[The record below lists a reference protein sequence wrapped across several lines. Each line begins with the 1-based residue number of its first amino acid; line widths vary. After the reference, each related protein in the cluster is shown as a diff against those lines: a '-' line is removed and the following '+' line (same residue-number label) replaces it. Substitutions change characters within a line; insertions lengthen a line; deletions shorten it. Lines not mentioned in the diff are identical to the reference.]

1 MGDNVDV
8 KALRARFSSSA
19 SPPYT
24 RSQDNNSPI
33 SPMPAFTT
41 FSPSTAEKDIFQ
53 PTASEP
59 DMMKLQREEVPTD
72 PVVFAQSP
80 PNIKT
85 RTPGHFSGVNKVK
98 HTGEMLEKM
107 MLGRALG
114 STAPSRVPTSTPL
127 PLRLRST
134 SDVVPL
140 RKPLAPEGPFPL
152 KPKRPRNVDLQQF
165 MNVTR
170 TVWPQLAH
178 KSSEAT
184 QMSALTVNTP
194 SNPLPQ
200 TFNPSRQQKQ
210 VTSVDIDY
218 GSYDGSYDDIASLGE
233 KESWSNS
240 SSQWTHRDES
250 DMYEH
255 IDEDQVRLNVNADKK
270 VQEQKR
276 ENEFRKKFQLQAEEE
291 IHHTARARHDWY
303 GGGKQDLRVH
313 QGDSI
318 EILRVKNNPEG
329 KWLARS
335 LDGKYGYISNTC
347 VDIDYEAVKRK
358 LFQLPRRTEAPTLP
372 PPPPDPPQV
381 LHMESKN
388 SLASSQN
395 YYYDGFHL
403 STDDFPPPP
412 PPNEIIIDADAE
424 KELRI
429 KFKYEGP
436 VMVLHTVMMDPNG
449 VMKKLGGKDLHAS
462 QGDVLDVI
470 QLTDSKKVLCYNR
483 TSGKYGYV
491 SRKQLVPLST

>member
-1 MGDNVDV
+1 MTSLRIRFYRGFGNRRMDHKATSHQMAKRLCGARFKGKLIGVETVPNASGDKMCSDSMRKLKRMELAARKRGKHKQSIWLKVSSEGVQMVDEKTGLSHGDNVDV

-170 TVWPQLAH
+170 T
-178 KSSEAT
+178 
-184 QMSALTVNTP
+184 
-194 SNPLPQ
+194 
-200 TFNPSRQQKQ
+200 
-210 VTSVDIDY
+210 
-218 GSYDGSYDDIASLGE
+218 
-233 KESWSNS
+233 
-240 SSQWTHRDES
+240 DES

-347 VDIDYEAVKRK
+347 VDIDYEA
-358 LFQLPRRTEAPTLP
+358 
-372 PPPPDPPQV
+372 
-381 LHMESKN
+381 
-388 SLASSQN
+388 
-395 YYYDGFHL
+395 
-403 STDDFPPPP
+403 
-412 PPNEIIIDADAE
+412 
-424 KELRI
+424 
-429 KFKYEGP
+429 YEGP

-483 TSGKYGYV
+483 TSGKCK
-491 SRKQLVPLST
+491 RDM